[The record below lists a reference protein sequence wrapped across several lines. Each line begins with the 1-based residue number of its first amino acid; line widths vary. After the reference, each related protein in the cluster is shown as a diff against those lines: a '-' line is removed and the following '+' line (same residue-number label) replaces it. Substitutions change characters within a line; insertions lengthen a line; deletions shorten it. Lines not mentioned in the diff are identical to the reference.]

1 MHNTAMDLAKW
12 LDEHDLTDAAF
23 AERVGCNQTTINRA
37 KRGITMPEAG
47 LIDRIEGATNGA
59 VTAADL
65 FATVRAAKRASGP
78 HSQPSIVA
86 A

>member
-1 MHNTAMDLAKW
+1 MHNVAMDLATW

-23 AERVGCNQTTINRA
+23 AEQVGCNQTTINRA
-37 KRGITMPEAG
+37 RRGVTMPEAG
-47 LIDRIEGATNGA
+47 LIDRIEEATDGG

-65 FATVRAAKRASGP
+65 FATVRAVRCASGT
-78 HSQPSIVA
+78 HAQQPSEA